1 MLGEWYEGI
10 EKRKQDAKKLDV
22 GYYLAKSCQLTLLT
36 HPVGYHC
43 DTFSNN
49 SGDKIENKILLVSK
63 DRSFAASK
71 VALGCGG
78 SGPGVFVYALLDW

>member
-1 MLGEWYEGI
+1 M
-10 EKRKQDAKKLDV
+10 DV
-22 GYYLAKSCQLTLLT
+22 GYYLAKSCRLTLLA
-36 HPVGYHC
+36 HPVGYHR

-49 SGDKIENKILLVSK
+49 SGDKIENKLLLVSK

-71 VALGCGG
+71 VALGRGG